1 VNKNTLLVGDEPS
14 LIHVDI
20 YISPKHAH
28 WYLPQI
34 NSFTDQRKLIKISII
49 RDMDIMTTFQ
59 NNSCWTKNIS
69 RPVKTIKQIIS
80 YVYTLKCM

>member
-20 YISPKHAH
+20 YLSPKHAH

-34 NSFTDQRKLIKISII
+34 NSFTDQRKLIKIWII
-49 RDMDIMTTFQ
+49 RDIDI
-59 NNSCWTKNIS
+59 
-69 RPVKTIKQIIS
+69 
-80 YVYTLKCM
+80 TL

>member
-1 VNKNTLLVGDEPS
+1 MNKNTLLVGDEPS

-49 RDMDIMTTFQ
+49 RDMDITLWQHSKTTLVGQ
-59 NNSCWTKNIS
+59 
-69 RPVKTIKQIIS
+69 KTLVDQ
-80 YVYTLKCM
+80 